1 MRELA
6 RAIVYRPLLLPL
18 LMLVW
23 VIWGGVCRALP
34 FSFLFTFLFLFP
46 LLYFFLLRWLRVDFR
61 YLRFG
66 LLLLFAFLLSSSVAL
81 RIDASRNN
89 LEQATAVLGSPSAR
103 RPETLLVRVAGF
115 PRSSFKG
122 WRLRLVPLTG
132 NLVSLGEIELEL
144 PAVVYDSPLLPRVG
158 DLLSVKLELKPLKP
172 PRHPFLRGAFQRRR
186 FSGIVATADLEDWSR
201 IVRVARFRGGPGAV
215 ESLRRRLYGLIFRS
229 AGDDRKDAAAILAA
243 VLIGCRDQLG
253 TRVKNL
259 FLDFGVYHL
268 FAISGLHLSIV
279 AGLLLWLGQRL
290 VPIRLRRRLPTGPL
304 PAAIVLTLAIL
315 PLYLFLTGFHLPV
328 VRAGIMVAIFLL
340 ALLKGRLQD
349 PFSTLMLAA
358 IVILWLWPE
367 SLFGLSFQ
375 LSFTAVAT
383 ILWLLPR
390 LRRWWEA
397 GPAPFLRGRRLGSGS
412 GLLRYLFYYG
422 STSLAISLA
431 TLPWL
436 ISQVHFISP
445 YSLPANLIL
454 IPLFSL
460 VVIPVGM
467 AALLLA
473 SLLGFMQLLFVPLV
487 GLLHCLLEG
496 AFFLQARLPGRRWY
510 GPQPTGFE
518 EVLLLSF
525 ILILVFWVTYPKARK
540 MVVCGLLILFMAVLG
555 DWAWWSWRQSRPR
568 VSLAAFVGGRPQS
581 LLLEM
586 PGGEALLFNGGSYT
600 KSGFSFPEKVI
611 APYCWRR
618 RITRIP
624 VLVLTEPQ
632 RGLVGGLLFLVEHF
646 KVEEIWYH
654 GIWSGY
660 PPFRDFN
667 RITRDRFGVRWR
679 KLTSFSSSW
688 IFNGVEISVAGPP
701 ANDFVMAESRRQNL
715 LDLAPSL
722 NFRYDRLDLLVWG
735 GGQVDDV
742 QLPREVNLLALLV
755 APGSR
760 HLPPGL
766 GRVGL
771 RDGGILLTPGGR
783 SRSPVR
789 LLPVW
794 KRARRWRVKE
804 DGFLF
809 LALDREGRCDDKMPA
824 DLISGCQSDCE

>member
-1 MRELA
+1 MRELVRTIA
-6 RAIVYRPLLLPL
+6 YRPLSLPL
-18 LMLVW
+18 AMLAW
-23 VIWGGVCRALP
+23 VIWGGICRSLPLAL
-34 FSFLFTFLFLFP
+34 LFAPLILFP
-46 LLYFFLLRWLRVDFR
+46 LFYLVLLRYLRIDFR

-66 LLLLFAFLLSSSVAL
+66 LLLLIALLLSGSVAL
-81 RIDASRNN
+81 RLDDSRRN
-89 LEQATAVLGSPSAR
+89 LERATALLASSAAR
-103 RPETLLVRVAGF
+103 RAETLLVRVAAF
-115 PRSSFKG
+115 PRSSFNG

-132 NLVSLGEIELEL
+132 NLASLGEIELAL
-144 PAVVYDSPLLPRVG
+144 PAVAYDSPLLPRVG
-158 DLLSVKLELKPLKP
+158 DLLSAQLELKPLKP

-186 FSGIVATADLEDWSR
+186 FSGIVATAKLKDWSR

-229 AGDDRKDAAAILAA
+229 AGDDRKEAAALLAA
-243 VLIGCRDQLG
+243 VLIGCRDRLG

-279 AGLLLWLGQRL
+279 AGLLLWLGQWL
-290 VPIRLRRRLPTGPL
+290 VPIWLRRRLPTGPL
-304 PAAIVLTLAIL
+304 PVAVFLTLASL
-315 PLYLFLTGFHLPV
+315 PFYLFLTGFHLPV
-328 VRAGIMVAIFLL
+328 VRAGIMAAIFLL

-397 GPAPFLRGRRLGSGS
+397 RPAPFLRGRRPGFGS

-422 STSLAISLA
+422 STSLAISLT

-436 ISQVHFISP
+436 VSQVHFISP

-467 AALLLA
+467 VALLPAFVPGLTR
-473 SLLGFMQLLFVPLV
+473 LLLFPLA
-487 GLLHCLLEG
+487 GLLHCLLKG
-496 AFFLQARLPGRRWY
+496 AFLLQALLPGRRWY
-510 GPQPTGFE
+510 LPQPTGFE
-518 EVLLLSF
+518 LLLLLSF
-525 ILILVFWVTYPKARK
+525 ILLLAFRVTCPEARK
-540 MVVCGLLILFMAVLG
+540 KVVLGLLILFQAVLG
-555 DWAWWSWRQSRPR
+555 DRAWWSWRQSRPR
-568 VSLAAFVGGRPQS
+568 ISLAAFVGGRPQS

-600 KSGFSFPEKVI
+600 GSDFSFPEKVI

-618 RITRIP
+618 RISRIP
-624 VLVLTEPQ
+624 ILVLTEPQ

-646 KVEEIWYH
+646 KVREIWYH

-667 RITRDRFGVRWR
+667 RVTRERFGVRWR
-679 KLTSFSSSW
+679 KLTSFSSPW
-688 IFNGVEISVAGPP
+688 VFNGVGISVVGPP

-715 LDLAPSL
+715 LDMAPSL
-722 NFRYDRLDLLVWG
+722 RFRYGRLDLLVWG
-735 GGQVDDV
+735 GGQIDAAA
-742 QLPREVNLLALLV
+742 LPPKADLLALLV
-755 APGSR
+755 TPR
-760 HLPPGL
+760 HLPPVLAGIIL
-766 GRVGL
+766 PSGGR
-771 RDGGILLTPGGR
+771 LLTPAGLSGTGEA
-783 SRSPVR
+783 
-789 LLPVW
+789 LPPAW
-794 KRARRWRVKE
+794 RRAGRWRVKR
-804 DGFLF
+804 DGFIF
-809 LALDREGRCDDKMPA
+809 LTLDRKGVVDDKMPA
-824 DLISGCQSDCE
+824 ELISGCQSVR